1 MSGYNIFNNAI
12 PAELKDSYNEEY
24 AQTEALLNAANL
36 ISEAIEQRN
45 INQTELA
52 ELLGVSRGYVS
63 RLLSG
68 NENMSI
74 KNVAKV
80 LHVLGKR
87 YIQTIADIP
96 RETNGK
102 VVYFKEYSNIK
113 IDKEDIK
120 CVIRTNATGSKWMGA
135 VING

>member
-12 PAELKDSYNEEY
+12 PAELKDAYNEEY

-36 ISEAIEQRN
+36 ISEAMEEQN
-45 INQTELA
+45 INQTKLA
-52 ELLGVSRGYVS
+52 EQLGVSRGYVS

-74 KNVAKV
+74 KNVARV

-87 YIQTIADIP
+87 FIQTTENIP
-96 RETNGK
+96 VIHDGK
-102 VVYFKEYSNIK
+102 IVYFHDYSRSK
-113 IDKEDIK
+113 DPDIK
-120 CVIRTNATGSKWMGA
+120 CVMRTSETGSKWFG
-135 VING
+135 VV